1 MGVSSKRSSTPF
13 NSLELK
19 GPAMEWIKDLVI
31 LVGLVA
37 ALWGLYKGVIE
48 FRLQGAQ
55 KRAEI
60 FLKKQ
65 AEYFGNKAFNEI
77 RTLLESNSEA
87 LRTVSVEDK
96 RAYLTF
102 FEEVAILRNSKLLN
116 DNLAFYM
123 YGYYAAV
130 CLQSENFWS
139 NIRKDKAYWTVFLS
153 FAESMR
159 DRIAKD
165 REVVRAD
172 IEV

>member
-1 MGVSSKRSSTPF
+1 MNT
-13 NSLELK
+13 
-19 GPAMEWIKDLVI
+19 IKDLAI

-37 ALWGLYKGVIE
+37 ALWGLYKGVVE
-48 FRLQGAQ
+48 FRLQGTQ

-65 AEYFGNKAFNEI
+65 GEYFGNKAFNEI
-77 RTLLESNSEA
+77 RTLLETDSEA
-87 LRTVSVEDK
+87 LRSISVEDK

-116 DNLAFYM
+116 DSLAFYM
-123 YGYYAAV
+123 YGYYAAMCV
-130 CLQSENFWS
+130 QSEHFWS
-139 NIRKDKAYWTVFLS
+139 NISKDEAYWVVFLS

-159 DRIAKD
+159 DRLVKD
-165 REVVRAD
+165 KEVVRGD

>member
-1 MGVSSKRSSTPF
+1 MDS
-13 NSLELK
+13 
-19 GPAMEWIKDLVI
+19 IKDLAI

-48 FRLQGAQ
+48 FRLQGTQ
-55 KRAEI
+55 KRAEV

-77 RTLLESNSEA
+77 RTLLETDSAA
-87 LRTVSVEDK
+87 LSTIPVEDK

-123 YGYYAAV
+123 YGYYAAM
-130 CLQSENFWS
+130 CLQSEHFWS
-139 NIRKDKAYWTVFLS
+139 NINKDKTYWIVFLS

-159 DRIAKD
+159 DRIAKGK
-165 REVVRAD
+165 EAVHGD
-172 IEV
+172 IAV